1 MIKTEIQDLPD
12 IINIKNTSL
21 SDKNSV
27 TNMSYVL
34 SKQKLCKKMNLWFY
48 EYQTEFYDLKS

>member
-27 TNMSYVL
+27 TNMSYFL
-34 SKQKLCKKMNLWFY
+34 SKQKFCKEMYFNNFQIGVRINKI
-48 EYQTEFYDLKS
+48 

>member
-27 TNMSYVL
+27 TNMSYFL
-34 SKQKLCKKMNLWFY
+34 SKQKFCKEMYFNNF
-48 EYQTEFYDLKS
+48 